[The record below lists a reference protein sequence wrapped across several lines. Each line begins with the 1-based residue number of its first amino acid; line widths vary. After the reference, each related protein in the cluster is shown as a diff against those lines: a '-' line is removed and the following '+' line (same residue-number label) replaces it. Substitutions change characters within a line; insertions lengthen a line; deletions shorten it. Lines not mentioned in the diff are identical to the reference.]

1 MEAFKQAIHLQP
13 DFAEAHYNLGIIFLF
28 LGDKGS
34 ALDEYKILK
43 DLNQEKADE
52 LFKAIYE

>member
-1 MEAFKQAIHLQP
+1 MPTIM
-13 DFAEAHYNLGIIFLF
+13 GIIFLF

-43 DLNQEKADE
+43 NLNQEKSDE
-52 LFKAIYE
+52 LFNAIYE